1 MFSSA
6 NKKHLSIRLKKI
18 HAFALDLLFPKTCIN
33 CGKEGFYICQNCFE
47 KIELNKFSAC
57 YVCNRHTLDNY
68 VCQECKS
75 KTKLTGMLVASQWE
89 NELLRQL
96 IYEYKYRFIKEI
108 SKPLSQILI
117 NYIKMTNKRLLNIDN
132 LFISFVPLHTKRAHW
147 RGFNQAE
154 LLAKELCNRLN
165 IPFGS
170 LLTRHKNTSPQAEM
184 KKQKD
189 RQKNI
194 DQAFSLIRNPP
205 VLKDKNVLLI
215 DDICTTGATLEE
227 CAKALKPL
235 KPKEVWGLVLA
246 RG

>member
-1 MFSSA
+1 MDLYSQISA
-6 NKKHLSIRLKKI
+6 NKFAKI
-18 HAFALDLLFPKTCIN
+18 SNFILDLLFPKTCIN
-33 CGKEGFYICQNCFE
+33 CGKEGFYICQKCFE
-47 KIELNKFSAC
+47 KIELNNLSVC
-57 YVCNRHTLDNY
+57 YICNRHTLDNY

-75 KTKLTGMLVASQWE
+75 KTKLTGMLIASHWE

-108 SKPLSQILI
+108 SRPLSQILI
-117 NYIKMTNKRLLNIDN
+117 NHIKMHNKRLLNIDN
-132 LFISFVPLHTKRAHW
+132 LFVSFVPLHKKRIHW

-154 LLAKELCNRLN
+154 LLAKELCSCLSV
-165 IPFGS
+165 PFGN
-170 LLTRHKNTSPQAEM
+170 LLVKQKNTFPQAEI

-194 DQAFSLIRNPP
+194 EQAFFLIHNPP
-205 VLKDKNVLLI
+205 ALEGKNVLLI

-227 CAKALKPL
+227 CAKTLKPL
-235 KPKEVWGLVLA
+235 KPKEIWGLVLA